1 MNFMLEI
8 VILDGGTTNPG
19 DLSWA
24 PLEAIGHVTAYDNT
38 PAELVIERAKNADAV
53 IMNRIVMSREV
64 MSALP
69 KLRFIGALATGF
81 NTIDVAAA
89 REMGITVC
97 NVPFYCVETVAQQAF
112 ALLLEL
118 CNHTG
123 DIGSTTLGG
132 GWNEGIRMSYTS
144 HALFELSGKTLG
156 IFGFGNIGRTVAKL
170 GLALG
175 MRVIVN
181 SRTKKALPEGCTWV
195 DFDTL
200 FSTADVVSLHCPLND
215 GTRGIVSRE
224 VLGKMKPTALLINTA
239 RGAVLDEAALADAL
253 NSGRLAGAGL
263 DVMIDEPPK
272 ADNPLLT
279 AKNCI
284 ITPHIAW
291 ASRDARARLIRIVA
305 DNLQAFLD
313 GKPQNVVS

>member
-1 MNFMLEI
+1 MLKI

-19 DLSWA
+19 DVSWA

-38 PAELVIERAKNADAV
+38 PAELVIERAKEADAV
-53 IMNRIVMSREV
+53 IMNRIVMSRDV
-64 MSALP
+64 MDALP

-89 REMGITVC
+89 REKGITVC

-118 CNHTG
+118 CNHTAA
-123 DIGSTTLGG
+123 ISSQTPAG
-132 GWNEGIRMSYTS
+132 GWNDGIRMSYTT
-144 HALFELSGKTLG
+144 HALFELYGKTLG
-156 IFGFGNIGRTVAKL
+156 IFGFGNIGRTVARL

-175 MRVIVN
+175 MKVLVN
-181 SRTKKALPEGCTWV
+181 SRTKKELPEGCTWV
-195 DFDTL
+195 DFETL
-200 FSTADVVSLHCPLND
+200 FRESDVVSLHCPLND
-215 GTRGIVSRE
+215 ATRGIVSRE
-224 VLGKMKPTALLINTA
+224 VLATMKPTALLINTA

-253 NSGRLAGAGL
+253 NHDRLAGAGL

-272 ADNPLLT
+272 ADNPLLS

-291 ASRDARARLIRIVA
+291 ASRDARLRLIRIVA

-313 GKPQNVVS
+313 GHPQNVVS

>member
-1 MNFMLEI
+1 MLNI

-19 DLSWA
+19 DVSWA

-38 PAELVIERAKNADAV
+38 PAELVIERAKDADAV
-53 IMNRIVMSREV
+53 IMNRIVMSRTV
-64 MSALP
+64 MEALP

-81 NTIDVAAA
+81 NTIDVVAA
-89 REMGITVC
+89 REKGITVC

-118 CNHTG
+118 CNHTAA
-123 DIGSTTLGG
+123 ISAQTPTG
-132 GWNEGIRMSYTS
+132 GWNDGIRMSYTTHS
-144 HALFELSGKTLG
+144 LFELYGKTLG
-156 IFGFGNIGRTVAKL
+156 IFGFGNIGRTVANL

-175 MRVIVN
+175 MKVIVN
-181 SRTKKALPEGCTWV
+181 SRTKKELPDGCTWV
-195 DFDTL
+195 DFETL
-200 FSTADVVSLHCPLND
+200 FREADVVSLHCPLND
-215 GTRGIVSRE
+215 ATRGIVSRE
-224 VLGKMKPTALLINTA
+224 VLSMMKPTALLINTA

-253 NSGRLAGAGL
+253 NHDRLAGAGL

-272 ADNPLLT
+272 ADNPLLS

-291 ASRDARARLIRIVA
+291 ASRDARLRLIQIVA

-313 GKPQNVVS
+313 GHPQNVVS

>member
-1 MNFMLEI
+1 MLRI

-19 DLSWA
+19 DVSWA

-38 PAELVIERAKNADAV
+38 PAELVIERAKDADAV

-64 MSALP
+64 MSSLP

-89 REMGITVC
+89 REKGITVC
-97 NVPFYCVETVAQQAF
+97 NVPFYCVETVAQQAL

-118 CNHTG
+118 CNHTAAIS
-123 DIGSTTLGG
+123 DTTLTG
-132 GWNEGIRMSYTS
+132 GWNDGIRMSYTT
-144 HALFELSGKTLG
+144 HALFELTGKTLG
-156 IFGFGNIGRTVAKL
+156 VFGFGNIGRTVANI

-175 MRVIVN
+175 MKVIVN
-181 SRTKKALPEGCTWV
+181 SRTKKELPAGCMWV

-200 FSTADVVSLHCPLND
+200 FREADVVSLHCPLND
-215 GTRGIVSRE
+215 ATRGIVSRE
-224 VLGKMKPTALLINTA
+224 VLATMKPTALLINTA
-239 RGAVLDEAALADAL
+239 RGAVLDEQALADAL

-263 DVMIDEPPK
+263 DVMTDEPPK
-272 ADNPLLT
+272 QDNPLLT
-279 AKNCI
+279 ARNCI

-291 ASRDARARLIRIVA
+291 ASRDARLRLIRIVA

-313 GKPQNVVS
+313 GRPQNVVS

>member
-1 MNFMLEI
+1 MLNI

-19 DLSWA
+19 DVSWA
-24 PLEAIGHVTAYDNT
+24 PLEPIGHVTAYDST
-38 PAELVIERAKNADAV
+38 PAELVIERAKDADAV

-64 MSALP
+64 MDALP

-81 NTIDVAAA
+81 NTIDVKAA
-89 REMGITVC
+89 REKGITVC

-123 DIGSTTLGG
+123 DISRTTLAG

-144 HALFELSGKTLG
+144 HALYELYGKTLG

-175 MRVIVN
+175 MKVIVN
-181 SRTKKALPEGCTWV
+181 SRTKKELPEGCTWA

-200 FSTADVVSLHCPLND
+200 FKEADVVSLHCPLND
-215 GTRGIVSRE
+215 ATRGIVSRE
-224 VLGKMKPTALLINTA
+224 VLASMKPTALLINTA
-239 RGAVLDEAALADAL
+239 RGAVLDETALADAL
-253 NSGRLAGAGL
+253 NEGRLAGAGI
-263 DVMIDEPPK
+263 DVMTEEPPK
-272 ADNPLLT
+272 ADHPLLS

-284 ITPHIAW
+284 MTPHIAW
-291 ASRDARARLIRIVA
+291 ASRDARIRLIRIVA
-305 DNLQAFLD
+305 ENLQAYLN
-313 GKPQNVVS
+313 GHPQNVVS

>member
-1 MNFMLEI
+1 MLEI

-19 DLSWA
+19 DISWA

-38 PAELVIERAKNADAV
+38 PAELVVERAKNADAV

-81 NTIDVAAA
+81 NTIDVTAA
-89 REMGITVC
+89 RELGITVC
-97 NVPFYCVETVAQQAF
+97 NVPLYCVETVAQQAF
-112 ALLLEL
+112 SLLLEL

-123 DIGSTTLGG
+123 DISHTTLAG
-132 GWNEGIRMSYTS
+132 GWNDGIRMSYTS
-144 HALFELSGKTLG
+144 HALFELTGKTLG
-156 IFGFGNIGRTVAKL
+156 IFGFGNIGSTVAKL

-181 SRTKKALPEGCTWV
+181 SRTKKELPEGCVWV
-195 DFDTL
+195 DFETL
-200 FSTADVVSLHCPLND
+200 FKTADVVSLHCPLND

-224 VLGKMKPTALLINTA
+224 VLAMMKPTALLINTA

-272 ADNPLLT
+272 ADNPLLS

-284 ITPHIAW
+284 MTPHIAW
-291 ASRDARARLIRIVA
+291 ASRDARARLVRIVA
-305 DNLQAFLD
+305 DNLQCFLD